1 MFGSTRPLP
10 AFLRVPASRHVAGA
24 ALLLLVSALLT
35 TPAYASQD
43 VVQFGTTIK
52 VPKDAAIHDAV
63 CFFCSVEAEG
73 AVNGDIVVF
82 FGDVHIGTKASHDV
96 VNFFGHVRAE
106 DETSIGGD
114 LVSMFGG
121 VHLGE
126 NVSVGK
132 DMVSMFGSFSAPETV
147 SVGGD
152 RVIQSAWVFWT
163 PLLLIVSAIWLLV
176 HEVRG
181 RRARRILRGY

>member
-1 MFGSTRPLP
+1 MFDRG
-10 AFLRVPASRHVAGA
+10 RVVSALGRTVAIA
-24 ALLLLVSALLT
+24 ALLLVCGAR
-35 TPAYASQD
+35 AHAAQD

-52 VPKDAAIHDAV
+52 VPQDAAIHDAV

-82 FGDVHIGTKASHDV
+82 FGNVRIGTKASHDV
-96 VNFFGHVRAE
+96 VDFFGHVQAA
-106 DETSIGGD
+106 DDTSIGGD

-121 VHLGE
+121 VELGE
-126 NVSVGK
+126 NASVGK
-132 DMVSMFGSFSAPETV
+132 DVVSMFGNFRSPDSV
-147 SVGGD
+147 SIRGD
-152 RVIQSAWVFWT
+152 RVIQPAWLFWV
-163 PLLLIVSAIWLLV
+163 PLMLLVSGIWLLV